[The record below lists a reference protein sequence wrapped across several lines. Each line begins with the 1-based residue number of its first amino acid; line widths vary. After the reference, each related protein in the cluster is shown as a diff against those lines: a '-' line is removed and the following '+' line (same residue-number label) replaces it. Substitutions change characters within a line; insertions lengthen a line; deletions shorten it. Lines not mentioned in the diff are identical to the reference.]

1 MQHVETGAQSQEFED
16 SILGAALLC
25 VFWYIGQC
33 GGRFLSQHWKY
44 LPIPSAADVTTFAVL
59 SALRPSAERLAATN
73 MTRHVPK
80 TLCRCAIAY
89 KLPVVVEA
97 ADKFGSSVEGLAG
110 PLASVFFLTWER
122 SPRSTDDAQGF
133 WLRWVPA
140 LRDASMLLLLARM
153 LRAGETAAELLYSSR
168 ILTTQRSE
176 LRQNTRERRVLAVL
190 RGAVEKQSSEE
201 KPDEKSL
208 LDLDDSVPLA
218 FERACAELIASGSP
232 GSELWLSLASLA
244 EGEDED
250 SDDFAEFRMK
260 RETSG
265 SSAQDVFKVDGVVLE
280 PEHVAAGARALYRK
294 LAPHGR
300 LNFDK
305 LHTVIENDIE
315 TDRLWALLQALDEE
329 SEAVKHAGKTVM
341 ERSSSM
347 PLDGSESQ
355 SAEPK
360 SRSRKIKKTKSSG
373 HIDQT
378 VGVDAFVHLVVSTY
392 KEAARLVST
401 VGEHSAVFALFCS
414 VLSLLRLSVLV
425 VVAVGRFAPIT
436 VLQTL
441 SWLLSSVLLAVS
453 FAWGPVLLDILQSLV
468 LLLHVNP
475 FDTGDMIVFR
485 GNYLQVQQIKL
496 LNTVFRDLCDEEIYI
511 RNSVLYADCEGIL
524 NIRRSGRASAA
535 IELLIPPQSATKP
548 NLKALTAAARRYVMA
563 HPETWQ
569 EQVSVGVFPTSQP
582 GAAVVVGM
590 EAFPSQ
596 GIRLRVSATH
606 QLSKLQDCC
615 PAIFSQVDLKRC
627 LRRADWQ
634 STSSKQALSMLRRY
648 AGSLPTGSSPP
659 EWQLLCRGIRAL
671 ASEEPGMAA
680 ELCAERV
687 CKLADSWPDSE
698 ERCRDLISSL
708 LDAMSLERLA
718 EAATALEVFLKRSRA
733 SACRLPGSN
742 EPVFHHITFDH
753 LLSTPRLHSLLE
765 AILNTNAADVKA
777 ILQRRSASS
786 RTASELLWRYFQRQG
801 HERPAWA
808 QLQRLV
814 EAPEQF
820 YNLKDRIRYL
830 HLAQEQRKSV
840 SSASLQEELSL
851 RLGAAEKLQQP
862 LLQDCC
868 PTCAKR

>member
-97 ADKFGSSVEGLAG
+97 ADKFGRFAGNDNGGGTQRSLQAHKTPTRVLMQGVFRSSVEGLAG

-305 LHTVIENDIE
+305 LHTVIENDIATAMQLANWAVPGIQEAE

-606 QLSKLQDCC
+606 QLSKLQVG
-615 PAIFSQVDLKRC
+615 QVRSD
-627 LRRADWQ
+627 ATQ
-634 STSSKQALSMLRRY
+634 F
-648 AGSLPTGSSPP
+648 
-659 EWQLLCRGIRAL
+659 
-671 ASEEPGMAA
+671 
-680 ELCAERV
+680 
-687 CKLADSWPDSE
+687 
-698 ERCRDLISSL
+698 LI
-708 LDAMSLERLA
+708 E
-718 EAATALEVFLKRSRA
+718 
-733 SACRLPGSN
+733 
-742 EPVFHHITFDH
+742 
-753 LLSTPRLHSLLE
+753 LLE
-765 AILNTNAADVKA
+765 EATKL
-777 ILQRRSASS
+777 
-786 RTASELLWRYFQRQG
+786 G
-801 HERPAWA
+801 
-808 QLQRLV
+808 V
-814 EAPEQF
+814 EWPSP
-820 YNLKDRIRYL
+820 NVGDRGFVVN
-830 HLAQEQRKSV
+830 S
-840 SSASLQEELSL
+840 
-851 RLGAAEKLQQP
+851 
-862 LLQDCC
+862 
-868 PTCAKR
+868 

>member
-59 SALRPSAERLAATN
+59 SALR
-73 MTRHVPK
+73 
-80 TLCRCAIAY
+80 
-89 KLPVVVEA
+89 
-97 ADKFGSSVEGLAG
+97 SSVEGLAG

-122 SPRSTDDAQGF
+122 SPRSTDDAQTLGTFSGPSFVAYGGMASSAFVEVLQEKVRYLVRTEMRGKLRPFGPLPWQHKRVGVERSRIVVLADMKCVDVPHVQTKVCGLDCKGVGTSMQRQKLKFGHTKKCWHDRGWHVEEGF

-606 QLSKLQDCC
+606 QLSKLQVG
-615 PAIFSQVDLKRC
+615 QVRSD
-627 LRRADWQ
+627 ATQ
-634 STSSKQALSMLRRY
+634 F
-648 AGSLPTGSSPP
+648 
-659 EWQLLCRGIRAL
+659 
-671 ASEEPGMAA
+671 
-680 ELCAERV
+680 
-687 CKLADSWPDSE
+687 
-698 ERCRDLISSL
+698 LI
-708 LDAMSLERLA
+708 E
-718 EAATALEVFLKRSRA
+718 
-733 SACRLPGSN
+733 
-742 EPVFHHITFDH
+742 
-753 LLSTPRLHSLLE
+753 LLE
-765 AILNTNAADVKA
+765 EATKL
-777 ILQRRSASS
+777 
-786 RTASELLWRYFQRQG
+786 G
-801 HERPAWA
+801 
-808 QLQRLV
+808 V
-814 EAPEQF
+814 EWPSP
-820 YNLKDRIRYL
+820 NVGDRGFVVN
-830 HLAQEQRKSV
+830 S
-840 SSASLQEELSL
+840 
-851 RLGAAEKLQQP
+851 
-862 LLQDCC
+862 
-868 PTCAKR
+868 